1 MKITKENSYDPQETQ
16 ITNHSKTQE
25 GFIETILQVI
35 FSNHLDFKMLS
46 SIRKMVNLQNSRS
59 RIK

>member
-1 MKITKENSYDPQETQ
+1 MKFLKENSYDPPETQ

-35 FSNHLDFKMLS
+35 FSNHLDFKTLS
-46 SIRKMVNLQNSRS
+46 SIQTMVFLQNPRS